1 MSGSLEETQLSPS
14 VVHRSCWLHNHHA
27 AALAE
32 RCCSVRIYATRPDQP
47 YEIALQSGLRHCSKL
62 LTYPLSIAVS
72 AYHVCVDA
80 RMISRAAL
88 ARSGQRTIQCPSLR
102 CNNRGLATA
111 ASGTFSYQTGD
122 AAGVKTASRDLPGP
136 TTHLAVVA
144 KAGTRYEPLP
154 GFSDGLEKF
163 AFKNTF
169 RRSALRIV
177 RETELLGGEI
187 SAYHSR
193 ENLILSAKFLRD
205 DLPYFVEL
213 LGEVISQTK
222 FSGKHFPIEAHD
234 QC

>member
-1 MSGSLEETQLSPS
+1 
-14 VVHRSCWLHNHHA
+14 
-27 AALAE
+27 
-32 RCCSVRIYATRPDQP
+32 
-47 YEIALQSGLRHCSKL
+47 
-62 LTYPLSIAVS
+62 
-72 AYHVCVDA
+72 
-80 RMISRAAL
+80 MISRAAL
-88 ARSGQRTIQCPSLR
+88 ARSGQRTLQCPFLR
-102 CNNRGLATA
+102 RNNRGLATA
-111 ASGTFSYQTGD
+111 ASGTFTYQTGD
-122 AAGVKTASRDLPGP
+122 AAGVKIASRDLQGP

-177 RETELLGGEI
+177 RETELLGGEL

-193 ENLILSAKFLRD
+193 ENLVLSTKFLRD
-205 DLPYFVEL
+205 DLPYFAEL

-222 FSGKHFPIEAHD
+222 YTGRDFHIDSRY